1 MTTQDKRRPTALVT
15 GASVGIG
22 EAIARRL
29 AAKDHDLVLVARN
42 AERLEAL
49 AQEVASRHGV
59 SAVALPRDL
68 SDPRAPDDIHR
79 TLAERGVQID
89 VLVNNAGFG
98 GYGLFQD
105 TDLAHE
111 LEMIQVNVTAL
122 VHLSKLFVRDMVA
135 RGGGRVLN
143 VSSTAAYQP
152 GPLQPV
158 YYATKAFVQSFSE
171 AIDNGLR
178 GTGVRVTA
186 LVPGPTVTEFHARA
200 NTERSF
206 RGMKRHSADEV
217 ARVGVEGMLKG
228 KRVVTVGTA
237 NRILSLVARV
247 SPRGLATETAR
258 RLQAQD

>member
-1 MTTQDKRRPTALVT
+1 MTTQEARRPTALVT
-15 GASVGIG
+15 GASGGIG
-22 EAIARRL
+22 EALARRL
-29 AAKDHDLVLVARN
+29 AARGHDVVLVARN
-42 AERLEAL
+42 AERLETVAR
-49 AQEVASRHGV
+49 AIASRHGV
-59 SAVALPRDL
+59 SALALSRDL
-68 SDPRAPDDIHR
+68 SDPRAPEDIHR
-79 TLAERGVQID
+79 TIAERGIQVD

-105 TDLAHE
+105 SDLKHE

-122 VHLSKLFVRDMVA
+122 VHLSKLFIRDMVA

-178 GTGVRVTA
+178 GTGVRVTT
-186 LVPGPTVTEFHARA
+186 LVPGPSATAFHARA
-200 NTERSF
+200 RTERSF
-206 RGMKRHSADEV
+206 RGFKQHSADQV
-217 ARVGVEGMLKG
+217 ARVGVEGMMRG
-228 KRVVTVGTA
+228 KRVATVGAA
-237 NRILSLVARV
+237 NRLLALVARI
-247 SPRGLATETAR
+247 SPRSLATETAR